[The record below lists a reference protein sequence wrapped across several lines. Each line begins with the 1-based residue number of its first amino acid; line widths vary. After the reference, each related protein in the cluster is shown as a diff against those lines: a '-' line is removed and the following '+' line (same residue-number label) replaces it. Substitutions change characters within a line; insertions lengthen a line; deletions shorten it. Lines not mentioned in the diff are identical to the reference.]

1 MSYYAALAWVRDRV
15 AQEKGISPVLAEK
28 EARSRLKGILS
39 RMRPIPASWRKTAGR
54 TGKSKYHEY
63 LGKINEVDREQEKM
77 LDDLYV
83 QKLQEYYQIIHK
95 YKNKYYKKG

>member
-1 MSYYAALAWVRDRV
+1 
-15 AQEKGISPVLAEK
+15 
-28 EARSRLKGILS
+28 
-39 RMRPIPASWRKTAGR
+39 MRPIPASWRKTAGR